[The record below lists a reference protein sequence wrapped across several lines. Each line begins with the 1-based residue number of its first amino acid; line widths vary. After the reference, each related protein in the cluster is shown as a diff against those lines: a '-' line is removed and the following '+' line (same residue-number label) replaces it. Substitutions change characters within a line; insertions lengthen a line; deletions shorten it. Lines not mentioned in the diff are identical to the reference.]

1 MLTMLPEDLPPV
13 SNLLNALDNYLNTF
27 DTEQRAEEEIN
38 PEPSPPKPD
47 INKHFRFSKSLK
59 LGDSYSD
66 KTLSQ
71 NISEIQEVRL
81 LVQYLRDGLENLTT
95 QSLADRQLIRLQR
108 RQIQTLK
115 SKLSDLVIK
124 SPEMAQK
131 MQVLQKSV
139 LRCEARIKQLSNQVE
154 SLRAHGS
161 NIQTTIITNYPSSER
176 YITDDEL
183 KNLASL
189 IKQEIEYVTKQC
201 PDANHKKLAT
211 KAFERLQNNSKFS
224 VRVAK
229 ALENG
234 CREALNQMINHPIA
248 SFIIGFYEDWHC

>member
-1 MLTMLPEDLPPV
+1 MLPEDLPPI
-13 SNLLNALDNYLNTF
+13 SDLLNALDNYLNTF
-27 DTEQRAEEEIN
+27 DTEQRVEEDIN

-47 INKHFRFSKSLK
+47 VKKYFRFSKNLK
-59 LGDSYSD
+59 LRDSYPD

-71 NISEIQEVRL
+71 NISEIKEVRL
-81 LVQYLRDGLENLTT
+81 LIQYLRDGLESLTT
-95 QSLADRQLIRLQR
+95 QSLADQQLIHLQR
-108 RQIQTLK
+108 RQIRTLK
-115 SKLSDLVIK
+115 SKFSGLVIK
-124 SPEMAQK
+124 SPEMGQQ

-139 LRCEARIKQLSNQVE
+139 LRCEARIKQLSNQIE
-154 SLRAHGS
+154 SLQAHRS
-161 NIQTTIITNYPSSER
+161 NIQNTIITNYPTSAR

-189 IKQEIEYVTKQC
+189 IKQEIKYVTEQC
-201 PDANHKKLAT
+201 PDANYKKLAA
-211 KAFERLQNNSKFS
+211 KAFERLQNDSKFS

-248 SFIIGFYEDWHC
+248 SFIIGFYEDWRC